1 MNFGAPH
8 AAGFGSAQNHL
19 KRDAIQPSA
28 NGRPHRVF
36 LQAAPAFEGG
46 IWGIYLN
53 SLQVDTI
60 SLPDSTYYG
69 PVFVPASGGL
79 DSLQFLRQGHSSAV
93 DLSCVARAMQVD
105 TSPRVTLSWLWP
117 SEFLGA
123 SVPASWLSAWVFSS
137 VPSTLINMDQNLPYR
152 GSWEY
157 SLSVVAGVAFIAV
170 TSGATAICS
179 GSGAVGTTVD
189 LVDAG
194 NGISGTV
201 LVNGSAVDEA
211 GDLVWRWPAAMKVYR
226 GTVLQATVANPM
238 DGRAATWAEPDDLA
252 AGAYSYT
259 LATLSD
265 FGVVGTP
272 GSPIVVN
279 LNTVPLPASNLHYTS
294 GAAAALVVGWT
305 ASPTT
310 GASYNLYVQGIADDF
325 MDLNAPTAISAG
337 VVTAT
342 LPAQTGYPGVVRVLL
357 RAEKSGVEEAQ
368 GQLIEIE
375 LDGAGGRVAPRPNT
389 PFFGP
394 YSVAGAALTVNAL
407 YITAYQAAT
416 PTSIQLFKRT
426 PTGSYDFV
434 SPIATAALSA
444 GVNFRTA
451 VLSATL
457 TPGTYYLTLR
467 SITAGGVLS
476 ESYPDEIQVIADT
489 SAITA
494 PTFSAQAARS

>member
-19 KRDAIQPSA
+19 KREAIQPSA
-28 NGRPHRVF
+28 NGRPHRIF
-36 LQAAPAFEGG
+36 LQAAPSFEGG

-69 PVFVPASGGL
+69 PVLVPASGGL
-79 DSLQFLRQGHSSAV
+79 DSIQFLRQGHSDAV

-117 SEFLGA
+117 SEFLG
-123 SVPASWLSAWVFSS
+123 SS
-137 VPSTLINMDQNLPYR
+137 VPSSGLSAWAFSSTPPTLINMDQNLPYR

-157 SLSVVAGVAFIAV
+157 SVSVLAGVAFIAV
-170 TSGATAICS
+170 TAGTTPICS
-179 GSGAVGTTVD
+179 GSGPVGTTVT

-201 LVNGSAVDEA
+201 LVDGGAVAES
-211 GDLVWRWPAAMKVYR
+211 GDLIWRWPAAMKIYR
-226 GTVLQATVANPM
+226 GAVLQATVANPM
-238 DGRAATWAEPDDLA
+238 DGRAITWAEPDDLA
-252 AGAYSYT
+252 AGSYSYT

-265 FGVVGTP
+265 LGVVGAP
-272 GSPIVVN
+272 GAPIAVN
-279 LNTVPLPASNLHYTS
+279 LNAVPLPAANLHYVS
-294 GAAAALVVGWT
+294 GSAAALVIGWT

-310 GASYNLYVQGIADDF
+310 GAGYNLYAQGIADDF
-325 MDLNAPTAISAG
+325 MDLNAPTVLAAG
-337 VVTAT
+337 IVTAT

-357 RAEKSGVEEAQ
+357 RAEKSGVEEVQ

-375 LDGAGGRVAPRPNT
+375 LDGAGDRVAPRPNT
-389 PFFGP
+389 PAFGP
-394 YSVAGAALTVNAL
+394 YSVVGGALTVNAL
-407 YITAYQAAT
+407 YVVAYQAAA
-416 PTSIQLFKRT
+416 PASIQLFKRT
-426 PTGSYDFV
+426 PSGSYDFA
-434 SPIATAALSA
+434 SPVATAALSS

-451 VLSATL
+451 VLSAAL
-457 TPGTYYLTLR
+457 TPGTYYITLR

-476 ESYPDEIQVIADT
+476 ASYPDEIQVIADT